1 MYDYS
6 YNEPTLSSKNPARA
20 AMGQLNRNEDVLNK
34 YYSPYMRQGQQIDPE
49 LMQHYT
55 QMFSNPGQ
63 FFSQLGS
70 GYKESPGYQFS
81 LQQALGAGNNAA
93 AAGGLL
99 GTPSH
104 QQANMGV
111 AEGLANKD
119 YEDYI
124 NHIMQTMGMG
134 LQGAQGFS
142 NRGFESG
149 TGLGSALANNN
160 ATKAGYLYSGQAAQ
174 NAAEEARR
182 NSWLNAIGALGGGI
196 GSLFTGASKLFNK

>member
-1 MYDYS
+1 MYNYAYD
-6 YNEPTLSSKNPARA
+6 EPNLSSKNPARA

-34 YYSPYMRQGQQIDPE
+34 YYSPYMKQGQQIDPE

-55 QMFSNPGQ
+55 QMFSNPNQ
-63 FFSQLGS
+63 FFNNISS
-70 GYKESPGYQFS
+70 GYKQSPGYQFN

-93 AAGGLL
+93 AAGGFL

-104 QQANMGV
+104 QQANMGI
-111 AEGLANKD
+111 AEGLASKD

-124 NHIMQTMGMG
+124 NHIMSTMGLG

-142 NRGFESG
+142 NRGFEAG
-149 TGLGSALANNN
+149 TGLGSGIANNN

-182 NSWLNAIGALGGGI
+182 NNWMKVMGAVTGGI
-196 GSLFTGASKLFNK
+196 KSLFT